1 MLTSP
6 PPDLVGQALAQSA
19 LGALLALVAAGASA
33 WALWALSCWMGYRR
47 QRRLQANRLAARYGA
62 RYATVAMTEPSGLSG
77 SSRRQAL
84 TQMTQMTPHT
94 MMKPLELDLARI
106 ETLPVI
112 TAIIPSPTAFP
123 RQTPPTPPAPPS
135 ARPPV
140 SPSAGSLAGP
150 LMQPAEEI
158 MSAGGGAGR
167 SAGDGTGDW
176 PPAAASGATPY
187 RYIFASGKLVRLRSL
202 RLYTLYRLPRE
213 TWN

>member
-6 PPDLVGQALAQSA
+6 PPDLLGQALAQSA
-19 LGALLALVAAGASA
+19 LGALLTLMAAGASA

-140 SPSAGSLAGP
+140 SPSAGP

-158 MSAGGGAGR
+158 KSAGR